1 MMVNAPTDSNVR
13 GLVSAELER
22 HRWAALAGDTG
33 SAWWALERAHVVSQ
47 SDLSLHL
54 RVHCSML
61 RYALRTLDLREAGG
75 QLIRLL
81 LAPLGALSGRT
92 PLGNTGRARID
103 PFTPM
108 PIPADLRRALDDV
121 RG

>member
-1 MMVNAPTDSNVR
+1 MKRRAASQSVR
-13 GLVSAELER
+13 DLVEAELER
-22 HRWAALAGDTG
+22 HAWAALAGDTG
-33 SAWWALERAHVVSQ
+33 SAWWALERAHIVSQ
-47 SDLSLHL
+47 AELLLHQ
-54 RVHCSML
+54 RVHLAML
-61 RYALRTLDLREAGG
+61 GYALRTFDVREAGG
-75 QLIRLL
+75 QLMRLL